1 MKTAAYIGTFLPDG
15 HLSVEPDAARQLGL
29 SPNQKVRVVL
39 SPLARAAQ
47 DEALKDAKK
56 AEVWRQVDLLR
67 ERFSR
72 MRFSL
77 TDSLLEARAE
87 EDASL

>member
-1 MKTAAYIGTFLPDG
+1 MKTAVYIGTFLPDG
-15 HLSVEPDAARQLGL
+15 HLSVEPDAAQQLGL
-29 SPNQKVRVVL
+29 SPNQKVQVSL
-39 SPLARAAQ
+39 TPLARAPH
-47 DEALKDAKK
+47 DEASRGAEQ

-77 TDSLLEARAE
+77 TDSLVEARAE
-87 EDASL
+87 EDASP